1 MHTSAVEVS
10 TWNVPRDSLNAIG
23 PHKLIE
29 SRTIRK
35 CSFVGVDV
43 TLMKAVFYCGGEL

>member
-10 TWNVPRDSLNAIG
+10 TWNVPRDSLKAIG

-35 CSFVGVDV
+35 CSFVGVGV
-43 TLMKAVFYCGGEL
+43 LLLEEVCQCGDGL